1 MVPTFFK
8 RSCTIHRLRRGPL
21 AGHVDL
27 LAAKL
32 ATEGFSRVHS
42 RIQLRLVGHFNRWLE
57 EMHLTAEQLNEYVIE
72 HYLRWLKR
80 RKRVRSEDVRTLTR
94 LLDLLREQG
103 IAPQLETKSVPTTR
117 EILIEDYRRH
127 LLNER
132 GLSEGSVRNLLRH
145 STFSASSR
153 TEDS

>member
-1 MVPTFFK
+1 VVPTFFK

-21 AGHVDL
+21 AGHIDL

-57 EMHLTAEQLNEYVIE
+57 QLHLAADQLNEDVIE
-72 HYLRWLKR
+72 RYRRWLLR

-94 LLDLLREQG
+94 LLDLLRDK
-103 IAPQLETKSVPTTR
+103 A
-117 EILIEDYRRH
+117 
-127 LLNER
+127 
-132 GLSEGSVRNLLRH
+132 LRH
-145 STFSASSR
+145 SFRPNRFQPHAKY
-153 TEDS
+153 